1 MGHDEEEEK
10 SLKKMSSSW
19 EKAQKNRFE
28 KEDELKSLAE
38 ERKQELEKQP
48 SWRKQDEEI
57 EKLTQNVLE
66 LADAKIKRKSN
77 SRKRE
82 SKSKRAKRSK
92 RIVKRRRNTRK
103 LLGGNNV
110 EIPRAAT
117 LEAYDE
123 EDLPADREGGGRLGV
138 VVEDKE
144 EDKEE
149 IEREQ
154 GDTRPS

>member
-38 ERKQELEKQP
+38 ARKQELEKQAKLAK
-48 SWRKQDEEI
+48 KQDEEI
-57 EKLTQNVLE
+57 EKLTRMSSE
-66 LADAKIKRKSN
+66 LADAKIQAEIELEETQKQIAEARL
-77 SRKRE
+77 
-82 SKSKRAKRSK
+82 KRSK
-92 RIVKRRRNTRK
+92 RIVKRRRSTRK

-123 EDLPADREGGGRLGV
+123 EDLPADREGGGLSL
-138 VVEDKE
+138 
-144 EDKEE
+144 
-149 IEREQ
+149 IHI
-154 GDTRPS
+154 